1 MLTKIGLKN
10 FKRFQEMTV
19 TQVSQIN
26 LFTGING
33 CGKSTIL
40 QSLLLMRQSPE
51 HSRTTHQI
59 VFNGSCVELGD
70 FDDVRNSQVSRN
82 EPIEMIFGF
91 QQGEHQLDLHYW
103 LAENSDDDMVADITK
118 LVGTQPVE
126 SSHVSDR
133 LPFTFSR
140 ENNDSILYHLRMNGY
155 QHIVANWYNLL
166 FSSFQELSRLSSNL
180 VNFTRIHYI
189 SADRI
194 GPQEFYAK
202 QSFTEFP
209 NVGRRG
215 EFTANILQKKKS
227 DLVHK
232 HLRIPEAA
240 TDTVFDQAA
249 AWIKAIFD
257 GGQIKMNPVEANILL
272 LALNSDDTLQFY
284 KPINVGFGYSYALP
298 IIVSG
303 LVAQPGE
310 ILIVE
315 NPEAHLHPYAQSQLT
330 QFLARVSSCGVQ
342 VFIETHSDHVLNA
355 LRIAVLDQL
364 LQPDQLNILYFSK
377 KPNQPPV
384 SIPVNADGSIE
395 HWPDGFFDQ
404 TNKDFN
410 RLFGI

>member
-19 TQVSQIN
+19 TKVSQIN

-40 QSLLLMRQSPE
+40 QALLLMRQSPE

-70 FDDVRNSQVSRN
+70 FDDVRNSQISRN

-91 QQGEHQLDLHYW
+91 QQGEHQIDLHYW

-118 LVGTQPVE
+118 LVGTRPVE
-126 SSHVSDR
+126 SSQVSEH
-133 LPFTFSR
+133 LIFTFSR
-140 ENNDSILYHLRMNGY
+140 GINNYDLKMKNAY
-155 QHIVANWYNLL
+155 QHTLATWYNLL
-166 FSSFQELSRLSSNL
+166 FNSFPERSNLPSDL
-180 VNFTRIHYI
+180 VNFTKIHYI

-215 EFTANILQKKKS
+215 EFIANILHKKK
-227 DLVHK
+227 DDRVHE
-232 HLRIPEAA
+232 HLRILDAA
-240 TDTVFDQAA
+240 TETVSDQTA
-249 AWIKAIFD
+249 AWIKIIFD
-257 GGQIKMNPVEANILL
+257 GGQLKMKSVEANILL
-272 LALNSDDTLQFY
+272 LELNSDDTLQFY

-310 ILIVE
+310 MLIVE

-330 QFLARVSSCGVQ
+330 QFLARVSTCGVQ

-364 LQPDQLNILYFSK
+364 IQPDQLNILYFSK
-377 KPNQPPV
+377 TSNQPPV
-384 SIPVNADGSIE
+384 SISVNADGSIE